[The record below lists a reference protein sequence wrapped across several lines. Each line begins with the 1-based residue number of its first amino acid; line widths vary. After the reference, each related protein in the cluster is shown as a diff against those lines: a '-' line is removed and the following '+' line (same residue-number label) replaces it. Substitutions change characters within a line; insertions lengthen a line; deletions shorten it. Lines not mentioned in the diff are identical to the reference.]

1 MSRISASLCILST
14 QSAVVWANAC
24 MAFSKMSCAERASS
38 PVRLFSSNQAVYS
51 LQLLRISPKSTLTL
65 GSRSV
70 IVSRSFCSSS
80 STVCVPSASA
90 VSDSISGSSHSSFTS
105 VIVSCSS
112 SSAFPVK
119 GAINDSSFSCA
130 CFDSISSASRCT
142 SPW

>member
-24 MAFSKMSCAERASS
+24 MAFSKMSCADRSS
-38 PVRLFSSNQAVYS
+38 TSARLFASNHAVYS
-51 LQLLRISPKSTLTL
+51 PQLFRISPKSTLTL
-65 GSRSV
+65 GSRST
-70 IVSRSFCSSS
+70 IVSRSFCSNS

-90 VSDSISGSSHSSFTS
+90 TSDSISGSSHSSFTS
-105 VIVSCSS
+105 FIVSCSS
-112 SSAFPVK
+112 SRAFPVK

-142 SPW
+142 NPW